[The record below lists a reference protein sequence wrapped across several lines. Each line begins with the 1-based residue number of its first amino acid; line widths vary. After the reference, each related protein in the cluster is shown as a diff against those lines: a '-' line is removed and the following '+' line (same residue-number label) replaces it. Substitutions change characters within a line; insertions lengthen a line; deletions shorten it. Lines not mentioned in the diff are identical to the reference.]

1 MSTQVNKDVCCPQC
15 GKPVRTKMWTGIS
28 AQTEPEMRAR
38 ILDETFFDWQCQH
51 CGYQAELVYP
61 CLYHDKARKF
71 MVYLVPE
78 GNEKD
83 LKKVN
88 VDERFP
94 QLHDVKKRV
103 VVSPMELKEKILV
116 FEAGLD
122 DVGIELVK
130 AGIAAAVEEKNG
142 VSVEAGCFCFAD
154 PQGDR
159 IGFLFFP
166 EGSNQPMKKA
176 ARLFTYEKAMEIAKE
191 CKFTPGEDFARVD
204 WLLAARLLEQYQ
216 RLPATPATENSSSA
230 PADGGDAS

>member
-38 ILDETFFDWQCQH
+38 ILDETFFDWQCPH

-94 QLHDVKKRV
+94 QLGGVKKRV
-103 VVSPMELKEKILV
+103 VVSPMELKEKVLI

-122 DVGIELVK
+122 DVGVELVK

-142 VSVEAGCFCFAD
+142 VSVEAGCFCFAN
-154 PQGDR
+154 QEADR
-159 IGFLFFP
+159 MGFLFFA
-166 EGSNQPMKKA
+166 EGSGEPMKKA
-176 ARLFTYEKAMEIAKE
+176 ARFMTYQKAMEIAKTCE
-191 CKFTPGEDFARVD
+191 YDPGDDFARVD
-204 WLLAARLLEQYQ
+204 GLLAARLLERYQ
-216 RLPATPATENSSSA
+216 RM
-230 PADGGDAS
+230 